1 MHRGFLLQGMQQ
13 GYARM
18 ARGCSGRG
26 RSRHNRLMD
35 PRAEA
40 ILLDSDLPVV
50 RHGLPWPLRLLFVA
64 FGVFALVM
72 PAWELG
78 RGLWPISIATPVFAI
93 IIVGAASV
101 GIAMIRAGLAFDT
114 QVWSFPPGVVLIRHR
129 GWRSERELRLTAHN
143 IAAIE
148 ARRIEAME
156 GDDYWRVV
164 IVPKPT
170 ESGLRMASRNGAFE
184 TGDFTTATRADAV
197 RRALLEHLGMR

>member
-1 MHRGFLLQGMQQ
+1 
-13 GYARM
+13 
-18 ARGCSGRG
+18 
-26 RSRHNRLMD
+26 MD

-40 ILLDSDLPVV
+40 TLLDSDLPVV

-72 PAWELG
+72 PGWELG
-78 RGLWPISIATPVFAI
+78 LGLWPISVAKPVFAI

-101 GIAMIRAGLAFDT
+101 GVPMIRAGLAFDT
-114 QVWSFPPGVVLIRHR
+114 HVWSFPPGAVLIRHKA
-129 GWRSERELRLTAHN
+129 WRSERQLRLTAHN

-170 ESGLRMASRNGAFE
+170 ESGLRMAGRNGVFE
-184 TGDFTTATRADAV
+184 TGDFTSAAYAARV

>member
-1 MHRGFLLQGMQQ
+1 MGLQQAGLVAAQ
-13 GYARM
+13 
-18 ARGCSGRG
+18 SI
-26 RSRHNRLMD
+26 MD
-35 PRAEA
+35 PRAEHT
-40 ILLDSDLPVV
+40 LLESDLPVV
-50 RHGLPWPLRLLFVA
+50 RHGLPWPLRGLFFG
-64 FGVFALVM
+64 FGVFAMVM

-78 RGLWPISIATPVFAI
+78 RGLWPVSIATPVFAI

-114 QVWSFPPGVVLIRHR
+114 QVWSFPPGVVLIRHKA
-129 GWRSERELRLTAHN
+129 WRSERKLRLTAHN
-143 IAAIE
+143 IASIE

-170 ESGLRMASRNGAFE
+170 ESGLCMASRNGVFE

>member
-1 MHRGFLLQGMQQ
+1 MGLQQAAQ
-13 GYARM
+13 IA
-18 ARGCSGRG
+18 AQSI
-26 RSRHNRLMD
+26 MD
-35 PRAEA
+35 PRAEDT
-40 ILLDSDLPVV
+40 LLESDLPVV
-50 RHGLPWPLRLLFVA
+50 RHGLPWPLRVLFFGFGA
-64 FGVFALVM
+64 FAMVM

-114 QVWSFPPGVVLIRHR
+114 QVWSFPPGVVLIRHKA
-129 GWRSERELRLTAHN
+129 WRSERELRLTAHN

-164 IVPKPT
+164 IVPRPT
-170 ESGLRMASRNGAFE
+170 ESGLRMAARNGVFE
-184 TGDFTTATRADAV
+184 TGDFTSEAYAARV